1 MMKGRGTKGRKIRA
15 ALAELPP
22 ESTAVQVC
30 EKAGLPAKNAPY
42 VYAIKQS
49 MKRERHGAA
58 RALTRQPH
66 HIAEVLASDLLLLHP
81 AVKQLGGCKRAK
93 EALDALEQL
102 QAVQE

>member
-22 ESTAVQVC
+22 DAKASEVC

-42 VYAIKQS
+42 VYAIRQN
-49 MKRERHGAA
+49 MKKERHGAA

-66 HIAEVLASDLLLLHP
+66 HIADVLASDLLLLHP
-81 AVKQLGGCKRAK
+81 AVQKLGGCQRAK

-102 QAVQE
+102 QAVE